1 MAKNTAVFRKVSL
14 DRLASPEQ
22 LDQLLQVTDAR
33 GWIALGAIGAVL
45 VTAIA
50 WGMVGRLPENVGGM
64 GILVKSGG
72 VFEVVPATSGR
83 VIDLAVAVGDSVTE
97 GQVVARIAQPELSDR
112 FQAAAAAL
120 RDLRAQHAQI
130 AEFGTR
136 NIGLQR
142 DFLAQQRSNLGQT
155 IASAEQTRSWLAE
168 KIETQRRL
176 VEEGLLTKPTLLATR
191 QQHDQIR
198 ERIRE
203 SHGQLTQI
211 SVKQLELENQR
222 TNEARA
228 SHVRVE
234 EQERRVADLERELKA
249 KQEVTVAYTGRI
261 LEILVE
267 RGNVVSVGE
276 PLLTLDPTGRAV
288 KDLEAVI
295 YVASLH
301 GKQIRPGMEI
311 QIAPSTVKREEYGL
325 MVGRV
330 SYVSDFPATP
340 KGMRRVLK
348 NERLVA
354 GLSGQDA
361 PYEVHADL
369 IVDPSTTSRYRW
381 SSSKGPPLRIQ
392 SGTLAA
398 ANIIVA
404 EYRPIGLLIPLVR
417 KFTGI

>member
-1 MAKNTAVFRKVSL
+1 VAKNTAVFRKVSL

-22 LDQLLQVTDAR
+22 LDQLLQVTDAK
-33 GWIALGAIGAVL
+33 GWIALAAISAVLITAIG
-45 VTAIA
+45 
-50 WGMVGRLPENVGGM
+50 WGIIGKLPENVGGM

-83 VIDLAVAVGDSVTE
+83 VIDLAVAVGDSVTD

-112 FQAAAAAL
+112 LQAAKANL
-120 RDLRAQHAQI
+120 RDLQAQHAQI
-130 AEFGTR
+130 AEFGGR
-136 NIGLQR
+136 DVKLQR
-142 DFLAQQRSNLGQT
+142 DYLAQQRSNLEQT
-155 IASAEQTRSWLAE
+155 IASAEQTRVWLADKIVTQE
-168 KIETQRRL
+168 KL
-176 VEEGLLTKPTLLATR
+176 VDDGLLTKPTLIATR
-191 QQHDQIR
+191 QQQDQVR

-203 SHGQLTQI
+203 SNSQLTQI
-211 SVKQLELENQR
+211 SVRQLELENQR

-228 SHVRVE
+228 STVRVD
-234 EQERRVADLERELKA
+234 EQARTVADLERELKA
-249 KQEVTVAYTGRI
+249 KEEIVAPYTGRI
-261 LEILVE
+261 LEVMAE
-267 RGNVVSVGE
+267 RGNVVAAGE
-276 PLLTLDPTGRAV
+276 PILTLDLTGRAV

-330 SYVSDFPATP
+330 TYVSDFPATS

-361 PYEVHADL
+361 PYEIHADL
-369 IVDPSTTSRYRW
+369 VVDPSTASRYRW
-381 SSSKGPPLRIQ
+381 SSSKGPPVRIQ

-404 EYRPIGLLIPLVR
+404 EKRPIELVIPLVR
-417 KFTGI
+417 KYTGI

>member
-45 VTAIA
+45 VTAIV

-136 NIGLQR
+136 DIGLQR

-404 EYRPIGLLIPLVR
+404 EYRPMGLLIPLVR